1 VYPALAVVQALKD
14 RRPLESLWVGSR
26 GGLEKGLVER
36 AGIPFQD
43 ISAAGLRGKNPLALL
58 EGVLK
63 LSQGYWQ
70 SRRLLS
76 EHQPDVLFI
85 TGGYVCVPV
94 AIAAHQAGV
103 PILIYL
109 PDIEPGQAIKFL
121 SRFATKVAVTAP
133 ATQAFF
139 PAGLTAVTG
148 YPVRE
153 ALYQTD
159 PQVARARLNLE
170 PNLPVILAFGGS
182 QGARSLNRVIANPM
196 ALSRLLAGA
205 QLVHIS
211 GHLDAEWTQAVYRAL
226 PPECQT
232 RYHLYP
238 YLHTEMS
245 DAFAAADLIICR
257 AGASILG
264 EIPAVGTPAILVPY
278 PHSGAHQWANAH
290 YLADRGAAIIIAD
303 AELETKLVETALEL
317 LNNPEKRSRIS
328 AASRQLARPEA
339 ARAVAA
345 ELEELSYVR
354 HSNN

>member
-1 VYPALAVVQALKD
+1 MYPALAVVQTLKD
-14 RRPLESLWVGSR
+14 KHPLELLWIGGR
-26 GGLEKGLVER
+26 GGLERGLVEQ
-36 AGIPFQD
+36 AGIPFRG

-70 SRRLLS
+70 SRRLLA
-76 EHQPDVLFI
+76 EYQPDVLFT

-94 AIAAHQAGV
+94 SIAAHRAGI

-121 SRFATKVAVTAP
+121 GRYATKVAVTAP
-133 ATQAFF
+133 PTQTFF
-139 PAGLTAVTG
+139 PTGLTVVTG

-170 PNLPVILAFGGS
+170 PNLPVILVFGGS
-182 QGARSLNRVIANPM
+182 QGARSLNKVIANPV
-196 ALSRLLAGA
+196 ALRRLLAGA

-211 GHLDAEWTQAVYRAL
+211 GHLDAEWTQAAYRAL
-226 PPECQT
+226 PPACQA

-238 YLHTEMS
+238 YLHSEMS

-278 PHSGAHQWANAH
+278 PHSGAHQWANAR
-290 YLADRGAAIIIAD
+290 YLADQGAAIIIAD
-303 AELETKLVETALEL
+303 SELETKLVESALEL
-317 LNNPEKRSRIS
+317 LNDPEKRSRMS

-345 ELEELSYVR
+345 ELEEMSYGR
-354 HSNN
+354 LSNN

>member
-1 VYPALAVVQALKD
+1 MYPALAVVQALKD
-14 RRPLESLWVGSR
+14 KHPLELLWLGSR
-26 GGLEKGLVER
+26 GGLEQGLVEQ
-36 AGIPFQD
+36 AGIPFRS

-70 SRRLLS
+70 SRRLLA
-76 EHQPDVLFI
+76 EYQPDVLFT
-85 TGGYVCVPV
+85 TGGYVCVPMTV
-94 AIAAHQAGV
+94 AAHQAGI

-121 SRFATKVAVTAP
+121 SRYATKIAVTAP
-133 ATQAFF
+133 PTQAFF
-139 PAGLTAVTG
+139 PVGLTVVTG

-170 PNLPVILAFGGS
+170 PNLPVILVFGGS
-182 QGARSLNRVIANPM
+182 QGARSLNKVIANPM
-196 ALSRLLAGA
+196 ALRRLLAGA

-211 GHLDAEWTQAVYRAL
+211 GHLDVGWTQAVYRAL
-226 PPECQT
+226 SPVCQV

-238 YLHTEMS
+238 YLPTEMP

-264 EIPAVGTPAILVPY
+264 EIPAVGVPAILVPY
-278 PHSGAHQWANAH
+278 PHSGAHQWANAY

-303 AELETKLVETALEL
+303 AELETKLVETALKL
-317 LNNPEKRSRIS
+317 LNDPEKRSQMS
-328 AASRQLARPEA
+328 AASRQLALPEA

-345 ELEELSYVR
+345 ELEELS
-354 HSNN
+354 

>member
-1 VYPALAVVQALKD
+1 MYPALAVIQALKD
-14 RRPLESLWVGSR
+14 KHPLELLWIGSR
-26 GGLEKGLVER
+26 GGLEKGLVEQ
-36 AGIPFQD
+36 AGIPFGG

-58 EGVLK
+58 EGMLK

-76 EHQPDVLFI
+76 EYQPDALFI

-94 AIAAHQAGV
+94 SIAAHQAGI

-121 SRFATKVAVTAP
+121 GRYATKVAVTAP
-133 ATQAFF
+133 PTQAFF
-139 PAGLTAVTG
+139 PVGLTVVTG

-153 ALYQTD
+153 ALYQTG
-159 PQVARARLNLE
+159 PQAARSRLNLE

-182 QGARSLNRVIANPM
+182 QGARSLNKVIANPM
-196 ALSRLLAGA
+196 ALRRLLAGA

-211 GHLDAEWTQAVYRAL
+211 GYLDAEWTQAVYRAL
-226 PPECQT
+226 SPACQA

-238 YLHTEMS
+238 YLSTEMP

-264 EIPAVGTPAILVPY
+264 EIPAVGVPAILVPY

-290 YLADRGAAIIIAD
+290 YLANQGAAIIIAD
-303 AELETKLVETALEL
+303 TEVETKLVETALEL
-317 LNNPEKRSRIS
+317 LNDPQKRSQMS
-328 AASRQLARPEA
+328 TASRQLAHPGA
-339 ARAVAA
+339 ARAVAV

-354 HSNN
+354 RSNN